1 MKVSRKQLRRIIR
14 EERAR
19 LLREEK
25 HVLASEEGGTEGYS
39 KDVLSRSWGEEGE
52 EADPKLDYVDESKW
66 ADIAGISLH
75 EQADAGDA
83 VLQKAMEIFGSDAH
97 VDEEAGEVIID
108 VGDDQVV
115 EDMYDQWIAVWPEGM
130 HEEGGLIYTG
140 VMV

>member
-1 MKVSRKQLRRIIR
+1 MKVSKRQLRRIIR

-19 LLREEK
+19 LL
-25 HVLASEEGGTEGYS
+25 SE
-39 KDVLSRSWGEEGE
+39 
-52 EADPKLDYVDESKW
+52 
-66 ADIAGISLH
+66 
-75 EQADAGDA
+75 QDAGDA
-83 VLQKAMEIFGSDAH
+83 VLQKAMEIFGTDAL